1 MGSGKHTQKAPTLL
15 RTKLHRPRLAD
26 DVIARPHLLER
37 LNEGF
42 QRQAT
47 LVSAPAG
54 FGKTTLLGQWL
65 DQAPYQAAWLS
76 LDEGDN
82 HLVVFLDYFITA
94 IQTLSAG
101 ACSTTRGLL
110 TAPQTPPL
118 DYLTTTLINEI
129 ADLPG
134 PAI

>member
-1 MGSGKHTQKAPTLL
+1 LL
-15 RTKLHRPRLAD
+15 STKLHSPRLAD
-26 DVIARPHLLER
+26 DVITRSHLLER
-37 LNEGF
+37 LNRGF
-42 QRQAT
+42 QRRAT
-47 LVSAPAG
+47 LVLAPAG

-82 HLVVFLDYFITA
+82 HLVVFLRYLIAA
-94 IQTLSAG
+94 IQTLFPE
-101 ACSTTRGLL
+101 ACSTTHSLL

-118 DYLTTTLINEI
+118 DDLTTTLINEI
-129 ADLPG
+129 ANLPD

>member
-1 MGSGKHTQKAPTLL
+1 LGSAKHTPEAPTLL

-26 DVIARPHLLER
+26 DASARPHLLER
-37 LNEGF
+37 LNRGF
-42 QRQAT
+42 QRRAT

-65 DQAPYQAAWLS
+65 DQVPCQAAWLS
-76 LDEGDN
+76 LNGSDN
-82 HLVVFLDYFITA
+82 HLVLFPDYFIAA

-101 ACSTTRGLL
+101 ECSTTHGLL
-110 TAPQTPPL
+110 SAPQTPPL
-118 DYLTTTLINEI
+118 DYLTTTLINQI
-129 ADLPG
+129 ADLPD